1 METWL
6 SYDLSDLLM
15 FSPRV
20 YYRQLELANAAAWPL
35 HFVTVAGGL
44 VLALCMASP
53 SAIRNRIAAAVPA
66 AAFASSCWL
75 FVLPAYAEIHVAGRY
90 MAGLFL
96 IEAALTGLA
105 MFAGGLRID
114 HEAKLLSR
122 GAAALLIATSLAYP
136 ALAIMSGRSAASA
149 EVFGIAADPAAL
161 AALVVIASGAR
172 RWQLLLAI
180 APWLWLAFSASSLW
194 VMDAPE
200 VWIILPAL
208 LAAPAILLARGVK
221 RRDATAG

>member
-1 METWL
+1 
-6 SYDLSDLLM
+6 
-15 FSPRV
+15 
-20 YYRQLELANAAAWPL
+20 L
-35 HFVTVAGGL
+35 HIVTVAGGL

-96 IEAALTGLA
+96 IEAAALAGLA
-105 MFAGGLRID
+105 ILAGGLRID
-114 HEAKLLSR
+114 HDAKLLSW
-122 GAAALLIATSLAYP
+122 GAAASLIATSLAYP

-149 EVFGIAADPAAL
+149 EVFGIAADPTAL

-172 RWQLLLAI
+172 GWQLLLAI
-180 APWLWLAFSASSLW
+180 APWL
-194 VMDAPE
+194 
-200 VWIILPAL
+200 
-208 LAAPAILLARGVK
+208 
-221 RRDATAG
+221 